1 MRGFEKISFD
11 QFKKDIEDNLELYNE
26 FLLPNRDTTY
36 AAGYDFHSL
45 CDFITKPGEIKKI
58 PTGVKARMCND
69 EVLLLCVRS
78 SQGFKYN
85 IRLINQIGVID
96 KDYYDNP
103 TNEGHIWIGLKNE
116 GKDNYIV
123 KKGDGIAQGI
133 FMKYLL
139 TDDDNKEISIR
150 NDDDTYLKEEEKL

>member
-1 MRGFEKISFD
+1 MRCFEKITFD
-11 QFKKDIEDNLELYNE
+11 QFKKDIEDNKKLYKE
-26 FLLPNRDTTY
+26 YKLPSRDTKY

-45 CDFITKPGEIKKI
+45 YDFIVKPGEIKKI

-103 TNEGHIWIGLKNE
+103 TNEGHIWIGLQNE
-116 GKDNYIV
+116 GKEDYIV

-139 TDDDNKEISIR
+139 IDDDNNEIGIR
-150 NDDDTYLKEEEKL
+150 NDDDAYLKEE

>member
-1 MRGFEKISFD
+1 MRSFEKISFY
-11 QFKKDIEDNLELYNE
+11 QFKKDIEDNRELYE
-26 FLLPNRDTTY
+26 EYLLPSRDTTY
-36 AAGYDFHSL
+36 AAGYDFHSIYDSVL
-45 CDFITKPGEIKKI
+45 KPGDTIKI
-58 PTGVKARMCND
+58 PTGVKARMQND

-85 IRLINQIGVID
+85 VRLINQIGVID

-103 TNEGHIWIGLKNE
+103 TNEGHIWIGLQNE

-139 TDDDNKEISIR
+139 TDDDNEEIGIR
-150 NDDDTYLKEEEKL
+150 NDDDAYLKEEKYE